1 MNLKFFEWRWCQTL
15 RGPGQA
21 LLKKVAWEG
30 NGERGGVLDGD
41 HGGEK
46 PLNLIKREGYRHTA

>member
-1 MNLKFFEWRWCQTL
+1 MAVVPNPK
-15 RGPGQA
+15 RGRPCS
-21 LLKKVAWEG
+21 KKLHGRVMG
-30 NGERGGVLDGD
+30 KGGGVLDGD